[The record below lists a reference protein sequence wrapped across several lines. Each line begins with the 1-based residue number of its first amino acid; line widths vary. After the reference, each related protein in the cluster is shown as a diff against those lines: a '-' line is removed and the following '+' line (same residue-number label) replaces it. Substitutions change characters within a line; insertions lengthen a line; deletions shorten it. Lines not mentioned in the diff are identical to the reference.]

1 MSSLRAIR
9 LVDLQTVQ
17 LHTSLRA
24 HRVIARKTCSWPRLV
39 FRAAFIEGEKKGD
52 IQRLENAA
60 MIALRYFPCVKN
72 TCFSLPQS

>member
-1 MSSLRAIR
+1 
-9 LVDLQTVQ
+9 VQ